1 MLSPEYYEGCADDII
16 ELYEQLEDDIISD
29 VVRRIVKTGK
39 VTETAKHQ
47 IEQLQESGILYDDI
61 LKTIAKNTNATSQH
75 VKALFEDAGVETVSI
90 DNEVY
95 RKNGLTPVDIRQSP
109 AMRQTLEAGY
119 KKTLGNMKNLT
130 MTTANTSQTAY
141 INACNQAY
149 MQVSSGAFS
158 YQEAI
163 KNAVQTAAQNGAT
176 VLYPSGHTE
185 RIDVAVS
192 RAVLTGVG
200 QTCRE
205 IGIMNAEE
213 CGCDLMEISAHS
225 GARPD
230 HAKWQ
235 GQLVSLS
242 GKNAGRTI
250 SGKKVLTLRQ
260 IGYGQGDGF
269 GGWNCRHD
277 WYPFF
282 EGISKPAYTVKE
294 LEKLDERKIMYNGK
308 MYNEYEISQIQ
319 RRYEREIRSAKRE
332 QSAFKVAVS
341 EADDPELKQ
350 VMQDSL
356 NYANSLVK
364 DKQAKMR
371 DFIKQTGQDRD
382 YFREQNYPKE
392 NQRNSLTSP
401 SNSSLE
407 NDFSNKFRRNA
418 KSKLTNNKVM
428 AFEQLPENLKSSF
441 KNGLKQSEE
450 KTAKILTAVFEDAD
464 FTLQDSKSFYNPIGN
479 IISLRKDCP
488 AGTIAHETF
497 HYIDHRYKVNRKHN
511 LFTPLQKDWAN
522 ILKASHGDVIGY
534 FQEKYPYAFE
544 YSHNGKLIFKDK
556 YRGISDIISGLSKD
570 QINFGFHHKKEYWEN
585 SGKLQAE
592 SWAQF
597 GRIYYENNPEARE
610 MFSELFTNYEKD
622 AIICLEEVLSYVER

>member
-1 MLSPEYYEGCADDII
+1 
-16 ELYEQLEDDIISD
+16 
-29 VVRRIVKTGK
+29 
-39 VTETAKHQ
+39 
-47 IEQLQESGILYDDI
+47 
-61 LKTIAKNTNATSQH
+61 
-75 VKALFEDAGVETVSI
+75 
-90 DNEVY
+90 
-95 RKNGLTPVDIRQSP
+95 
-109 AMRQTLEAGY
+109 
-119 KKTLGNMKNLT
+119 
-130 MTTANTSQTAY
+130 
-141 INACNQAY
+141 

-163 KNAVQTAAQNGAT
+163 KNAVKNVAENGAT

-225 GARPD
+225 GARPKC
-230 HAKWQ
+230 AKYQ
-235 GQLVSLS
+235 GRIFDKSNKSQKYPHWKDTS
-242 GKNAGRTI
+242 
-250 SGKKVLTLRQ
+250 
-260 IGYGQGDGF
+260 YGQPDGLL
-269 GGWNCRHD
+269 GINCGHQI
-277 WYPFF
+277 YPYI
-282 EGISKPAYTVKE
+282 EGVSVQRYFPYNKDTNDKAYRLSQHQRELERRVRKSKRECMV
-294 LEKLDERKIMYNGK
+294 LEKLGDDKGLKRASATLKNRKQALEKFSAANNLPVRTDRTAVVGYNK
-308 MYNEYEISQIQ
+308 SV
-319 RRYEREIRSAKRE
+319 SAK
-332 QSAFKVAVS
+332 V
-341 EADDPELKQ
+341 
-350 VMQDSL
+350 
-356 NYANSLVK
+356 
-364 DKQAKMR
+364 
-371 DFIKQTGQDRD
+371 
-382 YFREQNYPKE
+382 
-392 NQRNSLTSP
+392 RNSNLGS
-401 SNSSLE
+401 
-407 NDFSNKFRRNA
+407 DFSNKLRRNA

-534 FQEKYPYAFE
+534 FQEKYLYAFE

>member
-1 MLSPEYYEGCADDII
+1 MLSPEYYEGCADDVIR
-16 ELYEQLEDDIISD
+16 LYEQLEDDIISD
-29 VVRRIVKTGK
+29 IVRRIMKTGK
-39 VTETAKHQ
+39 VTATARHQ
-47 IEQLQESGILYDDI
+47 IEQLQESGLLYDDI
-61 LKTIAKNTNATSQH
+61 LNIIAGQTDATSQH

-95 RKNGLTPVDIRQSP
+95 RENGLTPVDIRQSP

-119 KKTLGNMKNLT
+119 RKTLGNMKNLT
-130 MTTANTSQTAY
+130 LTTANTSQTAY

-149 MQVSSGAFS
+149 MQISSGAFS

-163 KNAVQTAAQNGAT
+163 KQAVQMTAKNGAM

-185 RIDVAVS
+185 RIDVAVR

-213 CGCDLMEISAHS
+213 SGCDLMEISAHS
-225 GARPD
+225 GARPE

-282 EGISKPAYTVKE
+282 EDYSTPNYSKKE
-294 LEKLDERKIMYNGK
+294 LQKLDERNIEYNGK
-308 MYNEYEISQIQ
+308 MYNQYEISQIQ
-319 RRYEREIRSAKRE
+319 RRYEREIRAAKRE
-332 QSAFKVAVS
+332 QSAFKVAVQ
-341 EADDPELKQ
+341 EAKDPDLKQ

-356 NYANSLVK
+356 NYSNSLVK

-371 DFIKQTGQDRD
+371 EFIKQTGQDRD

-392 NQRNSLTSP
+392 NIRNGLTSTRTRGIINGRGNGKAIFTD
-401 SNSSLE
+401 SDGHYGELVGKIDFNDKKAVARSLME
-407 NDFSNKFRRNA
+407 FEKKYQDSDIEHCRVIAVNGDVYEVHGELDLVNTEMLGDLMKGSINEHNHVTGESQYSFSY
-418 KSKLTNNKVM
+418 
-428 AFEQLPENLKSSF
+428 EDLKSSIADGSKISMAF
-441 KNGLKQSEE
+441 DE
-450 KTAKILTAVFEDAD
+450 KYRYSMQFSDK
-464 FTLQDSKSFYNPIGN
+464 
-479 IISLRKDCP
+479 IISEDDLYDAYQTSKEEVES
-488 AGTIAHETF
+488 I
-497 HYIDHRYKVNRKHN
+497 RYNRH
-511 LFTPLQKDWAN
+511 LYEIG
-522 ILKASHGDVIGY
+522 ILKED
-534 FQEKYPYAFE
+534 ELNTE
-544 YSHNGKLIFKDK
+544 EFKI
-556 YRGISDIISGLSKD
+556 ISDEDD
-570 QINFGFHHKKEYWEN
+570 QHEIVKRTCEKVGIKY
-585 SGKLQAE
+585 
-592 SWAQF
+592 
-597 GRIYYENNPEARE
+597 GRTKR
-610 MFSELFTNYEKD
+610 
-622 AIICLEEVLSYVER
+622 

>member
-29 VVRRIVKTGK
+29 VVRRIVKNGK

-75 VKALFEDAGVETVSI
+75 VKALFEDAGVETVKI

-119 KKTLGNMKNLT
+119 RKTLGNMKNLT

-149 MQVSSGAFS
+149 MQVASGAFS

-163 KNAVQTAAQNGAT
+163 KNAVKNVAGNGAT

-277 WYPFF
+277 WYLFF
-282 EGISKPAYTVKE
+282 EDYSTPNYSKKE
-294 LEKLDERKIMYNGK
+294 LQRLDEKNILYNGK
-308 MYNEYEISQIQ
+308 MYNQYEISQIQ

-332 QSAFKVAVS
+332 QSAFKVAVQ
-341 EADDPELKQ
+341 EAKDPDLKQ

-356 NYANSLVK
+356 NYSNSLVK

-392 NQRNSLTSP
+392 NQRNSLTSVIEDGKILDRKSGIYVKTKYYDGELKHYAITDERINSIKP
-401 SNSSLE
+401 VKLSNLSEE
-407 NDFSNKFRRNA
+407 NNK
-418 KSKLTNNKVM
+418 KLTSACKDLLAYVRNESLGTEALM
-428 AFEQLPENLKSSF
+428 AFDMNMNEILRRIATENNGKVSLRDIGENNCIVIHNHPDGLIFSEKDLQVLYRKNNIHILGAVGNDGSIYFVEKTKDFDEYYFKEYMNEIRLNYLIEMPPEEHIKF
-441 KNGLKQSEE
+441 IEEVMEGSEE
-450 KTAKILTAVFEDAD
+450 YGVKFYT
-464 FTLQDSKSFYNPIGN
+464 SKN
-479 IISLRKDCP
+479 
-488 AGTIAHETF
+488 
-497 HYIDHRYKVNRKHN
+497 
-511 LFTPLQKDWAN
+511 
-522 ILKASHGDVIGY
+522 
-534 FQEKYPYAFE
+534 
-544 YSHNGKLIFKDK
+544 
-556 YRGISDIISGLSKD
+556 
-570 QINFGFHHKKEYWEN
+570 
-585 SGKLQAE
+585 
-592 SWAQF
+592 
-597 GRIYYENNPEARE
+597 
-610 MFSELFTNYEKD
+610 
-622 AIICLEEVLSYVER
+622 